1 MTELHCFYSLS
12 SPWAYFGGPKLQDI
26 VRRHRVKLV
35 LKPYDFQEVVPR
47 TAFRSMSSSRTS
59 IAKNTKTGV
68 IRVAVTTSSP
78 ELSVGVAA
86 RLLELV
92 NASAEIF

>member
-1 MTELHCFYSLS
+1 MNELSDRVVSCYYSLS

-47 TAFRSMSSSRTS
+47 
-59 IAKNTKTGV
+59 
-68 IRVAVTTSSP
+68 
-78 ELSVGVAA
+78 LS
-86 RLLELV
+86 L
-92 NASAEIF
+92 IHI